1 MLRVS
6 VSQSSLQVDLSGLR
20 TGDSQALDAIPNAS
34 TLIRLADAFMN
45 HEPDHLANIRDE
57 AASVIGEL
65 GVKASSERKFFR
77 NLALELLE
85 LVDDLSVRL

>member
-6 VSQSSLQVDLSGLR
+6 VSQSSLQIDLSGLR
-20 TGDSQALDAIPNAS
+20 TGDSQALDAVPNAS
-34 TLIRLADAFMN
+34 TLIRLADAFMK

-65 GVKASSERKFFR
+65 GVIEAC
-77 NLALELLE
+77 LLYTSPSPR
-85 LVDDLSVRL
+85 DLSTSRMPSSA